1 MFRAT
6 LKSLLARKLRLT
18 LSAFAVVLGVM
29 FVAGSIVMTSSLAKS
44 FDALFAGINSSID
57 VQVQA
62 KSKLDNNGG
71 SDTATATIPASL
83 VPKIEAAPGVAKA
96 TAGVFVEGARVIGK
110 DGKVTAAQAPR
121 FGSSWGGEDDLIQLR
136 EGRGPTAPDE
146 VAVDAALAK
155 SLDFK
160 VGDTIGILTLQP
172 KKEFKLVGIFG
183 YSGDRDTLGG
193 SQVVAF
199 TLPVAQDLMLGERNA
214 FTDVQLQADPGV
226 SQKELKK
233 TIEGVVGGGYNVQTR
248 DEVNEQTSKDI
259 REGFKFINY
268 FFLGFAGVALFVG
281 IFLILNTFSMLV
293 AQRTRELALFR
304 AMGAA
309 RGQVIRSVMFE
320 ALVIGLLGSALGLI
334 AGIGIGWLLGK
345 GFDALLGAELDLILT
360 VPITAIIASFVVG
373 VGITLIAAL
382 FPAIRASRI
391 PPIAAMRDAATPDK
405 PLTKVTSIGGAI
417 FVLGGAIMAFGLISD
432 ADGALWGLLVG
443 VLLVFIGITL
453 LTPIISRPIVSV
465 LGRIF
470 AWSTP
475 GQLGRRNSARN
486 PRRTAITAGALMVS
500 IALVTGVSTI
510 AASAS
515 KSIASQVS
523 ETLQAELIISGQQT
537 SAQPPVFDVA
547 TLDKIEQADGVEE
560 VAGFYY
566 GPARI
571 NNEDSFLIAMSD
583 PAATQRLIGLKAKS
597 GEIDQVGANQIIVDE
612 DTAKDE
618 NLQVGDSVPVQ
629 QIRGDQENY
638 EIVGIYEQND
648 ATGGFMAGEDAAQNF
663 QIAQPSQA
671 FVKVEDGAS
680 VKDVEAE
687 IKTLLAD
694 SPEVNVQ
701 DQSAFIDDITGI
713 FDMILWIV
721 QILLALAILIA
732 VLGIINTL
740 ALSVV
745 ERTREL
751 GLLRAIGLRR
761 SQTTRMITVES
772 IVISVFGALLGI
784 VVGVGLGAA
793 VVQALKSQGLTHF
806 ALPWGWMGTYLIFSV
821 LVGVIAALLPA
832 LRAARLNVLAAISY
846 E

>member
-6 LKSLLARKLRLT
+6 LKSLLSRKLRLT

-29 FVAGSIVMTSSLAKS
+29 FVAGSIVMTSSLSKS
-44 FDALFAGINSSID
+44 YDSLFTEINSSID
-57 VQVQA
+57 VQVNA
-62 KSKLDNNGG
+62 KPNLEVESAD
-71 SDTATATIPASL
+71 SASATIPES
-83 VPKIEAAPGVAKA
+83 VVKEIEAAPGVAKV
-96 TAGVFVEGARVIGK
+96 TPSVFVDGARVIGK
-110 DGKVTAAQAPR
+110 DGKVAPSFAPR
-121 FGSSWGGEDDLIQLR
+121 YGSNWGGEDGLIELR
-136 EGRGPTAPDE
+136 EGRGPTAPNE
-146 VAVDAALAK
+146 VAVDASIAKALGFE
-155 SLDFK
+155 L
-160 VGDTIGILTLQP
+160 GDTVGILTLQP
-172 KKEFKLVGIFG
+172 KKEFTLVGIFG

-193 SQVVAF
+193 SQIVAF
-199 TLPVAQDLMLGERNA
+199 TLPVARDLMLGEQGTW
-214 FTDVQLQADPGV
+214 TDVQLVAEDGV
-226 SQKELKK
+226 SQEELKT
-233 TIEGVVGGGYNVQTR
+233 TIEGVVGSDYIVRTR
-248 DEVNEQTSKDI
+248 DEINDANSADIEEALSFVNYI
-259 REGFKFINY
+259 
-268 FFLGFAGVALFVG
+268 FLGFAGVALFVG

-320 ALVIGLLGSALGLI
+320 ALVIGVLASVLGLL
-334 AGIGIGWLLGK
+334 AGIGVG
-345 GFDALLGAELDLILT
+345 AALGAVFGNFGGANIDLKLT
-360 VPITAIIASFVVG
+360 VPITAIIASFIVG
-373 VGITLIAAL
+373 TGVTLVAAL

-405 PLTKVTSIGGAI
+405 PLTKITSIGGAI
-417 FVLGGAIMAFGLISD
+417 FAVGAAIMAWGLFSS
-432 ADGALWGLLVG
+432 ADNALWGLLGG
-443 VLLVFIGITL
+443 VLLVFIGVAL
-453 LTPIISRPIVSV
+453 LTPIISRPIVSL

-470 AWSTP
+470 AWSVP

-486 PRRTAITAGALMVS
+486 PRRTAITAAALMVS

-510 AASAS
+510 VASAS
-515 KSIASQVS
+515 KSISSAVG
-523 ETLQAELIISGQQT
+523 ETLNAELIISGQQT
-537 SAQPPVFDVA
+537 SAQPPTFDVA
-547 TLDKIEQADGVEE
+547 TLDKIEQTDGVEA
-560 VAGFYY
+560 VAGFYL
-566 GPARI
+566 GPAQI
-571 NNEDSFLIAMSD
+571 NNENSYLAAMSD
-583 PAATQRLIGLKAKS
+583 PAATAQLIGLKAKS
-597 GEIDQVGANQIIVDE
+597 GEIDRVGANQIIVDE
-612 DTAKDE
+612 ETAKDE
-618 NLQVGDSVPVQ
+618 NLQVGDEVPVQ
-629 QIRGDQENY
+629 QVRGDAQNY

-648 ATGGFMAGEDAAQNF
+648 AVGGFMTGESAAKNF

-687 IKTLLAD
+687 VKTLLAD

-701 DQSAFIDDITGI
+701 DQSAFIDQITGQ
-713 FDMILWIV
+713 FDTILTFV

-732 VLGIINTL
+732 ILGIVNTL
-740 ALSVV
+740 ALSVI

-793 VVQALKSQGLTHF
+793 IVQALKNEGLTHF
-806 ALPWGWMGTYLIFSV
+806 ALPWGQMGTYLILSV